1 MHQSPATET
10 LPLSVPK
17 YAINVPINVPAHHAL
32 AVIHGEHTYIYIPF
46 AIFYGYYVNIS
57 VLFFH
62 VVLLGT
68 A

>member
-17 YAINVPINVPAHHAL
+17 YAINVPINVAAHTL
-32 AVIHGEHTYIYIPF
+32 AVLHGEHTYIYIPF
-46 AIFYGYYVNIS
+46 AIFYGYYVNINA
-57 VLFFH
+57 LFFH